1 MSMTWRRYTAG
12 APRTTNPFRAW
23 LEKQPPEITMVTIAR
38 QLGVT
43 RAYVGLL
50 MAEGSIRMPSLN
62 IIAKIEAVTDGAVT
76 AKRLAN
82 YAARNGRK
90 P

>member
-1 MSMTWRRYTAG
+1 MNVNWRRYTRG
-12 APRTTNPFRAW
+12 APRPTNPFKVW
-23 LEKQPPEITMVTIAR
+23 LEKQPPEITTVTVAN

-43 RAYVGLL
+43 RSYVSIL
-50 MAEGSIRMPSLN
+50 MAEGYARMPSPQIL
-62 IIAKIEAVTDGAVT
+62 AKIEAVTDGAVT